1 MGRTDDNETLR
12 RRGRARPRPRTPN
25 SIASMYAPADSMD
38 SNNNHSNTSSHQTS
52 SKMKM
57 ASLMAVVDDA
67 DESKSMRVKVDEN
80 DGWVSRN
87 VPISIS
93 SLTTSNESLDEH
105 ITATSAASSLFQNEM
120 PTNIQSF
127 SEERRRES
135 TSSRAKVNR
144 ESKNG
149 AVHGDGTPT
158 ATRSVYDFYFPSEK
172 MEASGGSSSAGN
184 RSLKR
189 KRRSGRRADDLAAK
203 ELDLLRFGVDAAK
216 LVPQGLVD
224 RVDVHMSHA
233 VLVKVV
239 NSHITNWCNR
249 SGFAPNFLQEI
260 TTLLAAY
267 YPCNYSTLLD
277 EVLAGFLLKRPEFV
291 GLLLPAMLEKMGK
304 AGDSVST
311 TKYPVV
317 DALVRMCGV
326 RMGPNGRDCH
336 DLVCWS
342 LLRCLLEH
350 NGDKFVLSPWIA
362 ACAIESSDSVLHN
375 LWRALL
381 YRTLSGEEK
390 VSQDE
395 DDHDWQIG
403 DSTQQIA
410 ELLAEEGKLRMC
422 RITCGFVKLLL
433 ADDDLKKQLVNSRSY
448 LIPDC
453 LERAFKYASPSWSSS
468 LMTEW
473 LERRRK
479 QQPDGEDVAG
489 LFTELVDFLVCSTS
503 KLSVKKPE
511 WFVKHILNFVLSS
524 QLHVAEQESALRAIL
539 YNYMPFV
546 LGGVDY
552 QWLEQMSTQN
562 GFRELTIVTTSV
574 RTEGLDGVRSQSV
587 HFVRSKIELLVGL
600 LVAVSARTSALFFD
614 IWSEVWA
621 DKRTTLPWEYVH
633 ALLCV
638 SIQDIAED
646 QSVLVQ
652 KLQSFTTRVCRSY
665 YRRLSCHLSKE
676 DTYSEVAMKF
686 SEALNLLLPST
697 RPVAGILLQEVL
709 GALVR
714 FEENHFSVASAIFGN
729 AIILHLGSCD
739 DGDVDISVKRSV
751 VQKSHVEYGR
761 FSNPLTLPNS
771 TIVTVHVMTMLK
783 TLASTKNET
792 GEFTRRV
799 LSTGRVVRLLSGLLN
814 LGRRSRR
821 QAMLLDVMDAVVMSN
836 TSEILNR
843 DWARQN
849 VVQELVHCAYTG
861 PSSSANRAI
870 TVVQNIFRH
879 TTSDVQALLWVV
891 LQQCTKLCC
900 GRGKITYRDT
910 PACSPDYYQGR
921 ADAFAELVKAM
932 VVTVPNNLLRDVLRF
947 MEQKIAS
954 CSVGKTRMN
963 LFLLLL
969 LRKLVVCELPC
980 GVLLPVVQLAVCPL
994 APTDLDQTR
1003 LIQLQLL
1010 KALCTRLI
1018 AIRHRSVASKVF
1030 SIDADWKRYEDL
1042 VCNDRLQSDLRSM
1055 VKVTPLPVGGVSFQ
1069 VERTT
1074 CNRAFEVL
1082 AQGILAFTRQLKH
1095 QSTVDEDGARRKILK
1110 RSRMK

>member
-1 MGRTDDNETLR
+1 MGRTDDDETLR
-12 RRGRARPRPRTPN
+12 RRGRARSRPRAPN
-25 SIASMYAPADSMD
+25 SIASMYAPADPVN
-38 SNNNHSNTSSHQTS
+38 SNSHSNNHSSRPTS

-67 DESKSMRVKVDEN
+67 DESKSMHVKVDEN
-80 DGWVSRN
+80 DVWTSRN
-87 VPISIS
+87 VPTSIS
-93 SLTTSNESLDEH
+93 SLTTNNESIDEH
-105 ITATSAASSLFQNEM
+105 ITATSTASSLFENEM
-120 PTNIQSF
+120 PTIVQSF
-127 SEERRRES
+127 SEERRREGP
-135 TSSRAKVNR
+135 SSLAAVNR

-149 AVHGDGTPT
+149 AGNGDGSPA
-158 ATRSVYDFYFPSEK
+158 ATRSVYDFYFPSGR
-172 MEASGGSSSAGN
+172 MEANGGSASAGN

-189 KRRSGRRADDLAAK
+189 KRRSGRRTDELATK

-224 RVDVHMSHA
+224 RVDIHMSHA
-233 VLVKVV
+233 VLVTVV

-277 EVLAGFLLKRPEFV
+277 EVLAGFLIKRPEFV
-291 GLLLPAMLEKMGK
+291 ELLLPAMLEKMGK

-326 RMGPNGRDCH
+326 RAGPNRRDSH

-362 ACAIESSDSVLHN
+362 ACAIESSDRVLQN

-381 YRTLSGEEK
+381 YRMFTGEEK
-390 VSQDE
+390 ASREE
-395 DDHDWQIG
+395 DDHDWRIG
-403 DSTQQIA
+403 NPAQQIA
-410 ELLAEEGKLRMC
+410 ELLAEEGKLRVC

-433 ADDDLKKQLVNSRSY
+433 ADDGLKMQLVNSRSY

-479 QQPDGEDVAG
+479 QQPDGKVVAG
-489 LFTELVDFLVCSTS
+489 SFNELMDFLVRSTS

-511 WFVKHILNFVLSS
+511 WFVKHILSFVLSS
-524 QLHVAEQESALRAIL
+524 QCHVAEQKSTLHAIL
-539 YNYMPFV
+539 CNYMPFV

-562 GFRELTIVTTSV
+562 GFGESTVVTVSV
-574 RTEGLDGVRSQSV
+574 STEGHDGVRSQSV
-587 HFVRSKIELLVGL
+587 SFVRSKIKVLVDL
-600 LVAVSARTSALFFD
+600 LVAVSAHTSALFLD
-614 IWSEVWA
+614 IWSEVWS
-621 DKRTTLPWEYVH
+621 DKRITLPWEYVH

-646 QSVLVQ
+646 RSVLVQ
-652 KLQSFTTRVCRSY
+652 KLQSFTTGVCRSY
-665 YRRLSCHLSKE
+665 YRRLSCYLSKE
-676 DTYSEVAMKF
+676 DMRSEVAMKF

-697 RPVAGILLQEVL
+697 SPIAGILLQEVL
-709 GALVR
+709 GALVG
-714 FEENHFSVASAIFGN
+714 FEKNHFSAACTIFGN
-729 AIILHLGSCD
+729 VVILHLGNCD

-751 VQKSHVEYGR
+751 VHKSYVEYGR
-761 FSNPLTLPNS
+761 LSNPVTSPNS
-771 TIVTVHVMTMLK
+771 TTVTVHIMTMLK

-814 LGRRSRR
+814 FGRRSRR
-821 QAMLLDVMDAVVMSN
+821 QAMLLNVMDAVVMSN
-836 TSEILNR
+836 TSEVLNR
-843 DWARQN
+843 DWARQS
-849 VVQELVHCAYTG
+849 VIQELVHCAYTG
-861 PSSSANRAI
+861 PSSSAKRAI

-879 TTSDVQALLWVV
+879 TTSGVQALLWVV

-900 GRGKITYRDT
+900 GREKRTNRDKPT
-910 PACSPDYYQGR
+910 CSPDNYQGR

-932 VVTVPNNLLRDVLRF
+932 MITVPANLLRDVLRF

-969 LRKLVVCELPC
+969 LRKLVVCELQC
-980 GVLLPVVQLAVCPL
+980 GVLLPIVQLAVCPL
-994 APTDLDQTR
+994 APTDMDQIR

-1010 KALCTRLI
+1010 KALCSRLT

-1055 VKVTPLPVGGVSFQ
+1055 VKVASPTFGGVTFK
-1069 VERTT
+1069 VERTP
-1074 CNRAFEVL
+1074 CSRVFEVL
-1082 AQGILAFTRQLKH
+1082 AQGILAFTRQLK
-1095 QSTVDEDGARRKILK
+1095 QQNLEEEDGARRILK
-1110 RSRMK
+1110 RSRLK

>member
-1 MGRTDDNETLR
+1 MGRTDDDEALR
-12 RRGRARPRPRTPN
+12 SRGRARPRPRAST
-25 SIASMYAPADSMD
+25 SIASTYAPADSVN
-38 SNNNHSNTSSHQTS
+38 SNSHSNKSSRQTS

-67 DESKSMRVKVDEN
+67 DESKSMKVKIDEN
-80 DGWVSRN
+80 DGWASRN

-93 SLTTSNESLDEH
+93 SLTTSNESIDEH

-120 PTNIQSF
+120 PPVIQRF
-127 SEERRRES
+127 SDKRRRES
-135 TSSRAKVNR
+135 TSSLTAVDR

-149 AVHGDGTPT
+149 AVNGDGSPA
-158 ATRSVYDFYFPSEK
+158 ATRSVYDFYFPSGR
-172 MEASGGSSSAGN
+172 MEANGGSSSAGN

-189 KRRSGRRADDLAAK
+189 KRRSGRRADELAAK

-233 VLVKVV
+233 VLVTVV

-249 SGFAPNFLQEI
+249 SGFALNFLQEI

-291 GLLLPAMLEKMGK
+291 GLVLPAVLEKMVK

-326 RMGPNGRDCH
+326 RMGSNGRECH
-336 DLVCWS
+336 DLVCRS

-362 ACAIESSDSVLHN
+362 ACAIESSDSVLQN

-381 YRTLSGEEK
+381 YRTFIGEEK
-390 VSQDE
+390 VLQDE
-395 DDHDWQIG
+395 DGHDWRIEEPA
-403 DSTQQIA
+403 QQIA
-410 ELLAEEGKLRMC
+410 ELLAEEGKLRVC
-422 RITCGFVKLLL
+422 RITCGFVRLLL
-433 ADDDLKKQLVNSRSY
+433 ADDHLKKQLVKSRSY

-453 LERAFKYASPSWSSS
+453 LERAFKYAGPSWSSS

-479 QQPDGEDVAG
+479 EQLDGEDVAG
-489 LFTELVDFLVCSTS
+489 SFKELVDFLVRFTS

-511 WFVKHILNFVLSS
+511 WFVKHILSFVLSS
-524 QLHVAEQESALRAIL
+524 QCHIAEQESSLRAIL
-539 YNYMPFV
+539 RDYMPFV

-552 QWLEQMSTQN
+552 QWLEQISTQN
-562 GFRELTIVTTSV
+562 GYSESTDVTASV
-574 RTEGLDGVRSQSV
+574 PTESLDGVRGQSV
-587 HFVRSKIELLVGL
+587 PFVRSKIELLVGL
-600 LVAVSARTSALFFD
+600 LVAVSARTSALFLD
-614 IWSEVWA
+614 IWSELWT
-621 DKRTTLPWEYVH
+621 DKQTTLPWGYVH

-638 SIQDIAED
+638 SVQDSAED
-646 QSVLVQ
+646 RSVLLVQ
-652 KLQSFTTRVCRSY
+652 KLQSFATRVCRSY
-665 YRRLSCHLSKE
+665 YRRLSCHLSKK
-676 DTYSEVAMKF
+676 DSHSEVAMKF

-697 RPVAGILLQEVL
+697 RPIAGILLQEVL
-709 GALVR
+709 EALVG
-714 FEENHFSVASAIFGN
+714 FEENHFSTASSIFGN
-729 AIILHLGSCD
+729 AVILHFGSCD
-739 DGDVDISVKRSV
+739 DGDVDISVKRSI

-761 FSNPLTLPNS
+761 FSNPITSPNS
-771 TIVTVHVMTMLK
+771 TTVIVHIMTMLK

-799 LSTGRVVRLLSGLLN
+799 LSTGRMVRLLSGLLN
-814 LGRRSRR
+814 FCRRSRR
-821 QAMLLDVMDAVVMSN
+821 QAVLLDVMDAVVMSN
-836 TSEILNR
+836 TSEVLNR

-849 VVQELVHCAYTG
+849 VVQELVHCAYTS
-861 PSSSANRAI
+861 PSSSAKRAI

-879 TTSDVQALLWVV
+879 TTSGVQTLLWVV

-900 GRGKITYRDT
+900 GRGKRTNRDK
-910 PACSPDYYQGR
+910 PACLPDNYQGR

-932 VVTVPNNLLRDVLRF
+932 VTKVPVNLLRDVLRF

-969 LRKLVVCELPC
+969 LRKLVVCELQC

-994 APTDLDQTR
+994 APTDVDQIC

-1018 AIRHRSVASKVF
+1018 AIRHRSVASKVC

-1042 VCNDRLQSDLRSM
+1042 ICNDRLQSDLRSM
-1055 VKVTPLPVGGVSFQ
+1055 VKVAPPPTFGGVSFK

-1074 CNRAFEVL
+1074 CSRAFEVL
-1082 AQGILAFTRQLKH
+1082 AQGILAFTRQLKQ
-1095 QSTVDEDGARRKILK
+1095 QSSVDEDGARRILK